1 MLKKKFMAEDIRL
14 NKIISFLPANILNEW
29 TPHFEHVE
37 LELGQ
42 VLYEPGRALGHLYFP
57 ITAIVSWVRILE
69 NGASTKVAITGR
81 EGVVGIYL
89 LMGAEQTLNRA
100 IVQKAGSAL
109 RLRLSVV
116 LGNFNHGHEVQ
127 RIFLNYTQTL
137 FNQMAQGSVCHRHHT
152 LEQQLCCMLLL
163 TLDRQDSPTIVL
175 THELLASLLGVRRE
189 GVTQAAHRLMK
200 QNFISYSRGN
210 ITVLDRAALE
220 KRSCECYNAINTG
233 YNRFFSVT

>member
-1 MLKKKFMAEDIRL
+1 MQKSINL
-14 NKIISFLPANILNEW
+14 NKIISFLPSAVVTEW
-29 TPHFEHVE
+29 APHFEHVD
-37 LELGQ
+37 LKLGQ
-42 VLYEPGRALGHLYFP
+42 VLYEPGRILGHLYFP
-57 ITAIVSWVRILE
+57 LTAIVSWVRILE

-89 LMGAEQTLNRA
+89 LMGAAQTLNRA

-116 LGNFNHGHEVQ
+116 LNSFNQGNAVQ
-127 RIFLNYTQTL
+127 NILLRYTQTL
-137 FNQMAQGSVCHRHHT
+137 FNQMAQGSVCHRHHS

-163 TLDRQDSPTIVL
+163 TLDRQDDNTIVL

-200 QNFISYSRGN
+200 QNLISYSRGN
-210 ITVLDRAALE
+210 ITVHDRVALE
-220 KRSCECYNAINTG
+220 KRSCECYSVINNE
-233 YNRFFSVT
+233 YRRFLTTT

>member
-1 MLKKKFMAEDIRL
+1 MQKSINL
-14 NKIISFLPANILNEW
+14 NKIISFLPSAVVTEW
-29 TPHFEHVE
+29 APHFEHVD
-37 LELGQ
+37 LKLGQ
-42 VLYEPGRALGHLYFP
+42 VLYEPGRILGHLYFP
-57 ITAIVSWVRILE
+57 LTAIVSWVRILE

-89 LMGAEQTLNRA
+89 LMGAAQTLNRA

-116 LGNFNHGHEVQ
+116 LNSFNQGNAVQ
-127 RIFLNYTQTL
+127 NILLRYTQTL
-137 FNQMAQGSVCHRHHT
+137 FNQMAQGSVCHRHHS

-163 TLDRQDSPTIVL
+163 TLDRQDDNTIVL

-200 QNFISYSRGN
+200 QNLISYSRGN
-210 ITVLDRAALE
+210 ITVHDRVALE
-220 KRSCECYNAINTG
+220 KRSCECYNVINNE
-233 YNRFFSVT
+233 YRRFLTTT